1 MELSSC
7 VSTEV
12 ILSVYELLMFY
23 ITQSTVCLLNSGSD
37 IGESWKQSQG
47 CRDGIWEVR
56 PWGQAA
62 DGNSMGSNGK
72 VMHLGSSE
80 KIMVLA
86 LWFDGR
92 AE

>member
-23 ITQSTVCLLNSGSD
+23 ITRSTVCLLNSGSD

-47 CRDGIWEVR
+47 CRDGI
-56 PWGQAA
+56 
-62 DGNSMGSNGK
+62 
-72 VMHLGSSE
+72 
-80 KIMVLA
+80 
-86 LWFDGR
+86 
-92 AE
+92 